1 MARGSVYERAWR
13 VRCSFKQATLVV
25 CACNLLMVVCLS
37 QWLLVAYY
45 VPAAEL
51 ASLVYVRQ
59 ADGTLLPTVLD
70 AQEQLNIAR
79 EANRARVAAKPVRL
93 IERVKEIRQ
102 EALLQ
107 VISASTKTTLK
118 QTEISKRI
126 TGLRFQGLDKW
137 RKEKLKQAQSR
148 EAALLKTEPP
158 SQEKDKV
165 PVDEEVMA
173 EDEVNVLDQ
182 SEGSGILQ
190 DGAEIEDGIIPGRVV
205 PEVCHAEAHTDYGGI
220 AVRWGPTH
228 HVESA
233 ADCCEACLKQ
243 ARTAKSGEKK
253 CNIWVFCP
261 AEGGCFSP
269 DVYEH
274 KHQECWL
281 KQAVEPELNFKGH
294 YDEEYRRLHPTAP
307 RIVPWVSGVI
317 QS

>member
-1 MARGSVYERAWR
+1 MARGASR
-13 VRCSFKQATLVV
+13 VRCSFKQATLLV
-25 CACNLLMVVCLS
+25 CGCNLLMAVCIS
-37 QWLLVAYY
+37 QWLLVRYY
-45 VPAAEL
+45 VPATEL
-51 ASLVYVRQ
+51 PLLYIRQ
-59 ADGTLLPTVLD
+59 ADGTFRPTVLD
-70 AQEQLNIAR
+70 AEAQLSIAR
-79 EANRARVAAKPVRL
+79 EANQARLVAKPVRL
-93 IERVKEIRQ
+93 IERVNEIRQ
-102 EALLQ
+102 EAL
-107 VISASTKTTLK
+107 ISANVKTTQK

-137 RKEKLKQAQSR
+137 RREKLKHAQNR
-148 EAALLKTEPP
+148 EAALLKTGPA

-165 PVDEEVMA
+165 PVEEEVIP
-173 EDEVNVLDQ
+173 DEVVNALDQ

-190 DGAEIEDGIIPGRVV
+190 DGAEIEDGIIPGRLV

-243 ARTAKSGEKK
+243 ARSAKRGEKK

-307 RIVPWVSGVI
+307 RIVPWVSGVV
-317 QS
+317 Q